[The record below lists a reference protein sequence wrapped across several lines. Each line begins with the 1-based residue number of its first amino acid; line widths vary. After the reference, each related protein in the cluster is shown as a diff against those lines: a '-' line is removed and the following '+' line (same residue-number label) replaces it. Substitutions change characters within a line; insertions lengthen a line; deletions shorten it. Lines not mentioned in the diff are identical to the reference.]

1 MQEGGWWGCCA
12 GQASS
17 VAGEGTN
24 ALTFGVYLWKRCKDG
39 SFRMDGTSSGS
50 PVVLKV
56 RVHAALLFTASEPLL
71 ATPSVSC
78 CETLP
83 VARTSVGTSS
93 PCRELNLSKPTP
105 HLYLLGHMVSTAPSS
120 LVGDGV
126 GASCSFFPMLVHLGL
141 WPDCPWMLLT
151 HRLGCLSEG

>member
-1 MQEGGWWGCCA
+1 M
-12 GQASS
+12 
-17 VAGEGTN
+17 AGEGTN
-24 ALTFGVYLWKRCKDG
+24 ALVYLWKWCNDG
-39 SFRMDGTSSGS
+39 SFRMDGMSSGS
-50 PVVLKV
+50 PAVLKV
-56 RVHAALLFTASEPLL
+56 HTALLFTASEPLL
-71 ATPSVSC
+71 ATLSLSC

-105 HLYLLGHMVSTAPSS
+105 HLCLLGHMASMAPSS
-120 LVGDGV
+120 MVGDGL

-141 WPDCPWMLLT
+141 WPGCLWMLLT